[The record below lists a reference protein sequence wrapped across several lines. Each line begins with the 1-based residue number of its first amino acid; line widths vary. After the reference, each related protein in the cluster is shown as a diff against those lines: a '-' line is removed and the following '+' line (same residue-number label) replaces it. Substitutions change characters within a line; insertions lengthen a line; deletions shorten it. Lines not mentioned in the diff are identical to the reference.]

1 MSRKKKSNQEETALI
16 DGHCTDC
23 IDALLL
29 CVNESDPAS
38 RAMYKQKAFSIC
50 KSCSHFM
57 TLGLGKK

>member
-1 MSRKKKSNQEETALI
+1 MSRKKKSHQEETPLI

-23 IDALLL
+23 IDALLI

-50 KSCSHFM
+50 KSCSHFSS
-57 TLGLGKK
+57 LPSGKK